1 MRKQPGLKAWNDTR
15 ELVDRSLSKLTAK
28 VVELIDG
35 GDFDGLDVVFAGEH
49 EGDIAEVLNFVDEE
63 FKAKVFRHVPSDI
76 APDVLAGV
84 RDSTLTTLLAT
95 LSDVEISEAVNE
107 LPTDEAVDI
116 IGELPDEDASRVLD
130 MLGEED
136 KENLQELLKFP
147 EESAGG
153 IMESEF
159 VAVPEGVTVGQAVQE
174 LREVAEDVEQVHNV
188 YAVDGEG
195 RLLGI
200 LELWRLA
207 ISYEQEMVAP
217 LIERDHHSV
226 PVDMD
231 QEEVASFA
239 RRYDLVE
246 IPVVDADNKLVGR
259 ITIDDVLDVI
269 EEEATEDISRMAGT
283 GEDDFHEESVL
294 RITWLRFPWL
304 LIGLAG
310 GIGSALLMSRFAMQ
324 LEKVIALAFFV
335 PVIMAMGGS
344 VGIQCSAV
352 VVRSLALGELEAYRM
367 GKRLAREIMVATL
380 NGLLIA
386 AILTVVA
393 LLWRGDPMLGLVI
406 GLAMFLS
413 ILLAATT
420 GTVVPM
426 ILKRYGF
433 DPALATG
440 PFITT
445 TNDVLNLLIYFTVA
459 SLLLTGA

>member
-1 MRKQPGLKAWNDTR
+1 MDS
-15 ELVDRSLSKLTAK
+15 SLSELTAK
-28 VVELIDG
+28 VVELIDAE
-35 GDFDGLDVVFAGEH
+35 DFDGLDAVFAGVH
-49 EGDIAEVLNFVDEE
+49 EGDIAEVLNFVDEDL
-63 FKAKVFRHVPSDI
+63 KAKVFRHVPDDV

-116 IGELPDEDASRVLD
+116 IGELPEEDANRVLD

-136 KENLQELLKFP
+136 KENLQELLKYP
-147 EESAGG
+147 EECAGG

-174 LREVAEDVEQVHNV
+174 LRKVAEDVEQVHNV

-207 ISYEQEMVAP
+207 ISYDRQKVAP
-217 LIERDHHSV
+217 LIERDHLSV

-231 QEEVASFA
+231 QEEVAA
-239 RRYDLVE
+239 LAKRHDLVE
-246 IPVVDADNKLVGR
+246 IPVVDAENRLVGR
-259 ITIDDVLDVI
+259 ITIDDLVDVL

-283 GEDDFHEESVL
+283 GEDDVHEESVL

-310 GIGSALLMSRFAMQ
+310 GIGSALLMSSFTSQ
-324 LEKVIALAFFV
+324 LEEVIALAFFV

-352 VVRSLALGELEAYRM
+352 VVRSLALGELEEYRM
-367 GKRLAREIMVATL
+367 GKRLAREILVATL

-386 AILTVVA
+386 VILTTVA
-393 LLWRGDPMLGLVI
+393 LLWRGDPWLGLVI
-406 GLAMFLS
+406 GVAMFLS

-420 GTVVPM
+420 GTLVPM
-426 ILKRYGF
+426 LLKRFGF

-445 TNDVLNLLIYFTVA
+445 TNDVLNLLIYFLIA
-459 SLLLTGA
+459 SFFLTGR